1 MIKMIKRI
9 ILKMLFGLLNHS
21 RPFLFLVLSV
31 FTSSL
36 VIAQETGQSPILLH
50 AARVFDGINIRTNTS
65 VLVINGKVA
74 QIDTREA
81 FKSSDAK
88 VIDLGDATLLPGFIE
103 LHAHLAF
110 QNIPADTVLKHGITT
125 IRDVGGPVHQPYGG
139 DGSLRVLTSGLI
151 ITAPDGYPIPGMG
164 ITNIAAPVSTEE
176 QARETVRTL
185 INGGAVVIKVALE
198 PGGEAGA
205 PWASGHHHA
214 DAKHESPHSKA
225 AHSKQA
231 WPLLPENIV
240 KAIVDEAHQHDRKV
254 TAHIAEEK
262 GVQIAINAG
271 IDEWAHVPCDVI
283 PEPLLKK
290 AVAQHVKIVTTIDT
304 LSKCPGIAHNV
315 STLTALGAEFL
326 YGAEIAHPDIPWGI
340 DAQELI
346 YMMHT
351 AKMQAIDVLRSATS
365 KAGQHL
371 NIPLLGTL
379 QPGAP
384 ADMIAVKGDPSHSFK
399 ILEYPDLVM
408 SGGKIVVNNFENQL
422 SVSP

>member
-1 MIKMIKRI
+1 
-9 ILKMLFGLLNHS
+9 
-21 RPFLFLVLSV
+21 
-31 FTSSL
+31 
-36 VIAQETGQSPILLH
+36 
-50 AARVFDGINIRTNTS
+50 
-65 VLVINGKVA
+65 
-74 QIDTREA
+74 
-81 FKSSDAK
+81 
-88 VIDLGDATLLPGFIE
+88 
-103 LHAHLAF
+103 
-110 QNIPADTVLKHGITT
+110 
-125 IRDVGGPVHQPYGG
+125 
-139 DGSLRVLTSGLI
+139 
-151 ITAPDGYPIPGMG
+151 MG